1 MRIKQ
6 IPDSDYR
13 NRYSLKVH
21 YIVRT
26 EKLKRNKK
34 RHEAKNMKTKTK
46 KQERV
51 DGMVA
56 RVKAARESSDGVNF
70 PCEAIARTAL
80 EGALNN
86 RTAGLL
92 ANAPTFHKRP
102 LGSLLHRLVRW
113 NQSIGNLHGLFT
125 VKWDCELLARF
136 DDKKTTHGPMANDK
150 RMIGALT
157 GEQLFDELTSMA
169 VLLCNGSQ
177 AANNWK
183 RALGW

>member
-1 MRIKQ
+1 
-6 IPDSDYR
+6 
-13 NRYSLKVH
+13 
-21 YIVRT
+21 
-26 EKLKRNKK
+26 
-34 RHEAKNMKTKTK
+34 MKTKTK

-56 RVKAARESSDGVNF
+56 RVKAARESSESELTSMAVLHF

-80 EGALNN
+80 EGALNS
-86 RTAGLL
+86 RTGQLL

-102 LGSLLHRLVRW
+102 LGSILHRLVRW
-113 NQSIGNLHGLFT
+113 NQSVGNLHGLFS
-125 VKWDCELLARF
+125 VKWDCETLAKF
-136 DDKKTTHGPMANDK
+136 DDKTTHGPMANDK

>member
-1 MRIKQ
+1 M
-6 IPDSDYR
+6 
-13 NRYSLKVH
+13 
-21 YIVRT
+21 
-26 EKLKRNKK
+26 KRNKQ
-34 RHEAKNMKTKTK
+34 RHDAKNMKTKTK

-56 RVKAARESSDGVNF
+56 RVKAARESSDGVHF

-86 RTAGLL
+86 RTGQLL

-113 NQSIGNLHGLFT
+113 NQSIGNLHGVFS
-125 VKWDCELLARF
+125 VKWDCETLAKF
-136 DDKKTTHGPMANDK
+136 DDKTTHGPMANDK

-169 VLLCNGSQ
+169 MLLCNGSQ

>member
-1 MRIKQ
+1 
-6 IPDSDYR
+6 
-13 NRYSLKVH
+13 
-21 YIVRT
+21 
-26 EKLKRNKK
+26 
-34 RHEAKNMKTKTK
+34 MKTKTK

-56 RVKAARESSDGVNF
+56 RVMAARESSDGLHF

-80 EGALNN
+80 DGALSNS
-86 RTAGLL
+86 TGKLL
-92 ANAPTFHKRP
+92 AKAPTFYKRP

-113 NQSIGNLHGLFT
+113 NQSVGNLHGLFS
-125 VKWDCELLARF
+125 VKWDCETLAKF
-136 DDKKTTHGPMANDK
+136 DDKNPIPPKADGEFLRGLHQVCERHPMANDK

-169 VLLCNGSQ
+169 MLLCNGSQ

>member
-1 MRIKQ
+1 M
-6 IPDSDYR
+6 
-13 NRYSLKVH
+13 
-21 YIVRT
+21 
-26 EKLKRNKK
+26 KRNNK

-56 RVKAARESSDGVNF
+56 RVKAARETIVDGLNGVHF

-86 RTAGLL
+86 RTGQLL
-92 ANAPTFHKRP
+92 AKAPTFHKRP

-113 NQSIGNLHGLFT
+113 NQSVGNLHGLFT
-125 VKWDCELLARF
+125 VKWDCETLAKF
-136 DDKKTTHGPMANDK
+136 DDKNTHGPMANDK

-169 VLLCNGSQ
+169 MLLCNGSQ